1 MTDRRVA
8 SRSADAKG
16 SRSADAKGGSG
27 ILRDV
32 VRFALGPWPFFP
44 VVVSS
49 ITFLFFLLTNLQVS
63 VFGSFDSCRYVC
75 IDLPERAAPAIV
87 GQYGAAGLSPFDPVL
102 VLGNALIASVAI
114 GLVLWLFSRVLRRDP
129 EGSPSRGAYLL
140 ALVTASAVGG
150 LLRLFVL
157 SPILIASPSMAA
169 SGFLPNTMRTFLTIT
184 VIQSVSGLLTR
195 RYVRQAATARAALET
210 VVQQQRLVV
219 EADERARRH
228 VAEFLHDR
236 VQADLLVVAMEL
248 RSAAEGVDPAVAE
261 RLDRSI
267 AELERIRS
275 TEVRSASRRLSPAF
289 GSVGLDTALDD
300 LADSWNP
307 ALTVR
312 ISFDA
317 QARDLLV
324 QGSAPRDLIVAVYRV
339 TEQAMLNAAAHGRAS
354 RVSVALTRPT
364 PGTLTLMVSDDGR
377 GLPPGD
383 IARGAGSAI
392 MDAWCAVAQGEWR
405 WIPSTRGVTLQATF
419 SV

>member
-1 MTDRRVA
+1 M
-8 SRSADAKG
+8 
-16 SRSADAKGGSG
+16 
-27 ILRDV
+27 
-32 VRFALGPWPFFP
+32 RFVLGPWPFFP

-49 ITFLFFLLTNLQVS
+49 ITFLFFFLTNLQVS
-63 VFGSFDSCRYVC
+63 VFGNFDSCRNVC
-75 IDLPERAAPAIV
+75 VDLPEHAAPAIV
-87 GQYGAAGLSPFDPVL
+87 GQYGDAGLSPFDPVL
-102 VLGNALIASVAI
+102 VVGNALIASVAI
-114 GLVLWLFSRVLRRDP
+114 GVVLWLFSRVLRADP

-140 ALVTASAVGG
+140 AVITASAVGG
-150 LLRLFVL
+150 LVRLFVL
-157 SPILIASPSMAA
+157 SPILVASPSMAA
-169 SGFLPNTMRTFLTIT
+169 SGFLPNTVRTFVTIT
-184 VIQSVSGLLTR
+184 VVQSVAGLLTR
-195 RYVRQAATARAALET
+195 RYVRQAAMATAALEI

-219 EADERARRH
+219 EADERARRN

-248 RSAAEGVDPAVAE
+248 RAATEGVDPAVSE
-261 RLDRSI
+261 RLERSI

-300 LADSWNP
+300 LADSWSP

-312 ISFDA
+312 ISFDSP
-317 QARDLLV
+317 ARDLLV
-324 QGSAPRDLIVAVYRV
+324 QGTVPRDLLVAVYRV
-339 TEQAMLNAAAHGRAS
+339 TEQAILNAAAHGRAS
-354 RVSVALTRPT
+354 RTSVSLTMPT
-364 PGTLTLMVSDDGR
+364 PSTLALVVSDDGR

-405 WIPSTRGVTLQATF
+405 WIPSARGVTLQATF